1 VLKVEKT
8 IKIDENTYRMLN
20 NLVGEIRSEEKRP
33 VSMNEALARVLK
45 EKKKRNIMDFAG
57 SWEMSDSEEKR
68 MKTGLKKAWSG
79 WKPKSF

>member
-8 IKIDENTYRMLN
+8 IKVDENTYRMLN
-20 NLVGEIRSEEKRP
+20 ELVGEEEKRP
-33 VSMNEALARVLK
+33 VSINEALSKVLK

-57 SWEMSDSEEKR
+57 SWKMSDSEEKK
-68 MKTGLKKAWSG
+68 MKAGLKKAWSE

>member
-1 VLKVEKT
+1 VEKT
-8 IKIDENTYRMLN
+8 IKVDENTYRMLN
-20 NLVGEIRSEEKRP
+20 ELVGEIRAEEKRP
-33 VSMNEALARVLK
+33 VSINEALSKVLK

-68 MKTGLKKAWSG
+68 TKAGLKKAWSE